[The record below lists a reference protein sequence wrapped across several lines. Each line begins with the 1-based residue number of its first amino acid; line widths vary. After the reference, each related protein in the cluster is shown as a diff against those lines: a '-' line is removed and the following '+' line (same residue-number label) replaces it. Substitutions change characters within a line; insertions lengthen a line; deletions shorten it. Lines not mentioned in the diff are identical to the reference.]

1 MGVLLKRV
9 GLPSYV
15 TNNNY
20 MYVLNNLIMTAKREL
35 MEFILLTMMG
45 GVMIFTLYIMMMLE
59 NINK

>member
-1 MGVLLKRV
+1 
-9 GLPSYV
+9 
-15 TNNNY
+15 
-20 MYVLNNLIMTAKREL
+20 MYVFNYLIMTAKREL

>member
-1 MGVLLKRV
+1 
-9 GLPSYV
+9 
-15 TNNNY
+15 
-20 MYVLNNLIMTAKREL
+20 MYVFNFLIMTAKREL